1 MKKANIILIAVSI
14 LAIAG
19 GVLAFK
25 THKAEQGIYC
35 SDEATAKG
43 YCTKLMKGFTIT
55 KEGFLKGFC
64 TETDTASCT
73 IMVPIKRKKIE

>member
-14 LAIAG
+14 LAIVG
-19 GVLAFK
+19 GALAFK
-25 THKAEQGIYC
+25 ARKAEQGIYC
-35 SDEATAKG
+35 SNEAAAKG

-55 KEGFLKGFC
+55 KEGVVKGFC

-73 IMVPIKRKKIE
+73 ILVPIKRKKIE